1 MSRREEKKASGF
13 LIAERFFGLITL
25 IVGALTI
32 HYTNTS
38 LGDVAEVGLK
48 IATFVQVFMYAISIG
63 LIALGIFLILAKIS

>member
-13 LIAERFFGLITL
+13 LIAERFFGLIIL